1 MMSHTWFE
9 TSSSTNQNQL
19 RSEIFSWHFNLA
31 FLSLTI
37 NYFQHVSANTGNCL
51 QSRRRKRILLIRWH
65 EIHKRSTG
73 LFSTD
78 KHLWCTSLNLQD
90 WFMSRLLPS
99 WHQQPCVCVWVQTCM
114 SVCGQWLCRPL
125 LCILSDSVYMFVLCN
140 GQYVLLCLIS
150 AVWPAV
156 NQSPSLRL

>member
-1 MMSHTWFE
+1 MILYTKYLLVRVMMSHTWFE

-99 WHQQPCVCVWVQTCM
+99 WHQQPCVCVC
-114 SVCGQWLCRPL
+114 VCGCKLVCLCV
-125 LCILSDSVYMFVLCN
+125 DSGYADLYCVHLKWQCVCVCFM
-140 GQYVLLCLIS
+140 
-150 AVWPAV
+150 
-156 NQSPSLRL
+156 